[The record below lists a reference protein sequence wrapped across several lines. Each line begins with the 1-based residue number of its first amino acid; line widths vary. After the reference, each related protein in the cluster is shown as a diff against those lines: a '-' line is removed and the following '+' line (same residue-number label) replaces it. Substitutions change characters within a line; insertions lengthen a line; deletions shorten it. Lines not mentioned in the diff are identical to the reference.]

1 MTHLY
6 IENIKEKSPKEIKK
20 EALSQRLLDYET
32 NKDYINRIFQKK
44 HPQAQKE
51 SLCALIL
58 LDFALQSSYGIQEKL
73 IISKTEID
81 KPYFKNSDVKFSISH
96 SEDYVAV
103 AVSDNEIGVDIE
115 KITDKSRDNMIDRF
129 FIPSEQEFYY
139 NSEDKAAAFAVLW
152 TRKEAYLKYTSK
164 GITEGLSGYDV
175 TKSTELFHE
184 FSHDG
189 YQICLYSKE
198 KPSITII

>member
-129 FIPSEQEFYY
+129 FLPSEQEFYY
-139 NSEDKAAAFAVLW
+139 NSEDKAAFAVLW
-152 TRKEAYLKYTSK
+152 TRKEAYLKYTGK

-175 TKSTELFHE
+175 TKNTELFHE